1 MARMA
6 PRAMALLVAVLLG
19 LSGAGLSFSLGT
31 SASRLP
37 ARACPNFQPGS
48 EHLVVGWGG
57 CGRTGSGGGTARS
70 AATLAAAAG
79 LLCCAFAVPAR
90 RRGAG
95 PPGAIHAA
103 PPTCRPRVAAMAA
116 LPEHAEVLQGVLQA
130 AGPEIEQLSS
140 LLRQLA
146 EDVARGAPVAPP
158 LVPAAWAADVVAVAP
173 QEVSDAVAAVAD
185 AVQKLPEGVKLE
197 EGVAYIKDKLTGD
210 VLLDPMNNQPLKDDW
225 WNSFVGVQAD
235 AIRGIDGQLR
245 LAGVPQAFGWS
256 ILAYTLALKIV
267 FFPLQ
272 QGQVKSTAMMQM
284 LAPKVKE
291 IQTKYADDQDRQSRL
306 LTQLYAS
313 MDVNPLGGC
322 LPVLLTLPLYWALFS
337 VWRRLSVEK
346 FQYFTEGWLWI
357 PSLAYPNPDFQ
368 FRFDWLLEFKDGA
381 PAMGWADYGAYLVLP
396 AILVGTSVIQQQEAQ
411 AKTAA
416 KAVPEEQQ
424 LVMQLLPAIS
434 IYFIGSLALEL
445 PQAVSLYYAAN
456 TGLTLAQTQFVKMGL
471 RSEIPGYE
479 EFERTGS
486 FPEGAIEE
494 SLAATQV
501 PSTSLHD
508 AAMKADTRGIKGFLK
523 VGEDGKPAA
532 DINGWDEKEIAPMGY
547 GCACG
552 HADVVKLLIE
562 SGADMKR
569 LDGQGNSLLHYAAG
583 YGHLEV
589 LTLLLSAGDEVWP
602 DNAWKDIKNK
612 KGQSVMD
619 AARVNKKAP
628 VLDYLNQK
636 LGIVPEVEVVQA
648 APAVAVPA
656 TGAPVLEAAAAA
668 ANGAAASAGG
678 SSTDQARSALLA
690 AAGAVVQPP
699 ASAAGAAPPLDSDA
713 TAARMRE
720 AIEKLKSDPKAIE
733 QAREMMD
740 KLPPGLLSMM
750 SGGKMS
756 GEDAQKAMDAM
767 KKMKTEDI
775 LAGAEKVMDRLP
787 AVEPGAVA
795 AAAPRVAE
803 VVDATVM
810 AAAAPAADGKA
821 PVAAEAQSARAVD

>member
-1 MARMA
+1 MARTA
-6 PRAMALLVAVLLG
+6 ASRAMALLAAVLLG
-19 LSGAGLSFSLGT
+19 LSGVGLSFSLGT

-37 ARACPNFQPGS
+37 ARACPNLKPGS
-48 EHLVVGWGG
+48 EQLVMDWGG
-57 CGRTGSGGGTARS
+57 CGRAGNASGSAR
-70 AATLAAAAG
+70 AATTLAAAAG
-79 LLCCAFAVPAR
+79 LLCCALAVPAR
-90 RRGAG
+90 RRRAG
-95 PPGAIHAA
+95 PPGGVHAA
-103 PPTCRPRVAAMAA
+103 LPACRPRAVARAA
-116 LPEHAEVLQGVLQA
+116 LPEHAELLQGVLKA
-130 AGPEIEQLSS
+130 AGPDLEQLSS
-140 LLRQLA
+140 LLRQWA
-146 EDVARGAPVAPP
+146 EDFAQGAPAVPP
-158 LVPAAWAADVVAVAP
+158 LVPAAWAADVVAAAP
-173 QEVSDAVAAVAD
+173 KEVSEAVTAAAS
-185 AVQKLPEGVKLE
+185 AVQVLPEGVTLE
-197 EGVAYIKDKLTGD
+197 EGVAYIKDASGF

-225 WNSFVGVQAD
+225 WNSFIGLQAD

-245 LAGVPQAFGWS
+245 QAGVNQAFGWS
-256 ILAYTLALKIV
+256 ILLYTLAIKLV

-272 QGQVKSTAMMQM
+272 QGQLKSTAMMQM

-291 IQTKYADDQDRQSRL
+291 IQTKYADDPDRQTRL
-306 LTQLYAS
+306 LTQLYAN

-346 FQYFTEGWLWI
+346 FPYFTEGFLWI

-368 FRFDWLLEFKDGA
+368 FKFDWLLEFKDGA

-396 AILVGTSVIQQQEAQ
+396 ALLVGTSVVQQQDAQ
-411 AKTAA
+411 SKSATKGGS
-416 KAVPEEQQ
+416 EEQQ
-424 LVMQLLPAIS
+424 LVMQLLPALS
-434 IYFIGSLALEL
+434 IYLIGSLALEL

-456 TGLTLAQTQFVKMGL
+456 TGLTVAQTQFVKMGL

-479 EFERTGS
+479 EFERTGK

-501 PSTSLHD
+501 PSKSLHE
-508 AAMKADTRGIKGFLK
+508 AAMRADLRGIKGFLE

-532 DINGWDEKEIAPMGY
+532 DIDSWDEKEIAPIGY
-547 GCACG
+547 GAACG

-562 SGADMKR
+562 RGADMKK

-589 LTLLLSAGDEVWP
+589 LKLLLSAGDEVWP
-602 DNAWKDIKNK
+602 DNEWKDIKNK
-612 KGQSVMD
+612 KGQSIMD

-628 VLDYLNQK
+628 VLAYLNQQ
-636 LGIVPEVEVVQA
+636 LGIAPEVEVLEAAPVAA
-648 APAVAVPA
+648 APAPA
-656 TGAPVLEAAAAA
+656 QTPAAAA
-668 ANGAAASAGG
+668 GAG

-690 AAGAVVQPP
+690 AAGAVAQPP
-699 ASAAGAAPPLDSDA
+699 ASAAGAAPPLGSEA
-713 TAARMRE
+713 TASRMRE

-740 KLPPGLLSMM
+740 KIPPGMLSML

-775 LAGAEKVMDRLP
+775 LAGAEKVVDRLP
-787 AVEPGAVA
+787 VAAQPGAAAPAPEAVKAAAVVDAAVMDA
-795 AAAPRVAE
+795 AAAPP
-803 VVDATVM
+803 
-810 AAAAPAADGKA
+810 APAAGGKT
-821 PVAAEAQSARAVD
+821 PVAQSARAID